1 MLSRVL
7 NTLLLV
13 LLGAVVGAVG
23 TSAHQVSA
31 TLGGVAVPWG
41 LALAIAASGCLIVG
55 VRLVTEGRLSTIAV
69 AVGVV
74 GAIALFSLKGPGGSV
89 LIPDNVVGQV
99 WVFAPVVIAA
109 AAIAW
114 PELRRHQPPAPTT
127 TPAPEPAGLA

>member
-7 NTLLLV
+7 NILLLV
-13 LLGAVVGAVG
+13 LFGAVVGAVG

-31 TLGGVAVPWG
+31 RVWGVDVPWG
-41 LALAIAASGCLIVG
+41 LAVAIAASGCLVVG
-55 VRLVTEGRLSTIAV
+55 VRLVTEGRVATIAT

-99 WVFAPVVIAA
+99 WVFAPAVVAA
-109 AAIAW
+109 IAIAW
-114 PELRRHQPPAPTT
+114 PEPRPRREAS
-127 TPAPEPAGLA
+127 GSLSG

>member
-13 LLGAVVGAVG
+13 LLGVVVGAVG
-23 TSAHQVSA
+23 TSAHQVSG

-41 LALAIAASGCLIVG
+41 LALAIGASGCLIVG
-55 VRLVTEGRLSTIAV
+55 VRLVTAGRLSTIAV

-114 PELRRHQPPAPTT
+114 PELRRHLPSGPAAA
-127 TPAPEPAGLA
+127 PAPEPAGLA

>member
-13 LLGAVVGAVG
+13 LFGAVVGAVG

-31 TLGGVAVPWG
+31 MLGGVEVPWG
-41 LALAIAASGCLIVG
+41 LAMAIAASGCLMVG
-55 VRLVTEGRLSTIAV
+55 VRLVTEGRLATIAT
-69 AVGVV
+69 AIGVV
-74 GAIALFSLKGPGGSV
+74 GAIALFSVKGPGGSV

-114 PELRRHQPPAPTT
+114 PEPRRPRATGPASEPT
-127 TPAPEPAGLA
+127 ALA